1 MQWGSILNDSV
12 LPFAHK
18 EEISD
23 YGEFAKIK
31 KLSLVYEVERS
42 ML

>member
-1 MQWGSILNDSV
+1 VQWGSILKDSV
-12 LPFAHK
+12 LPLAHK

-23 YGEFAKIK
+23 YGEFAIIK

-42 ML
+42 IL